1 MKNIIRQLLVF
12 FVFVV
17 SLNLAAQT
25 LPVITGQVKCQGR
38 GVANVVVTNG
48 FDCVSTDVA
57 GKYTIPYH
65 RDARFVY
72 VTTPAGYLPQRDGSL
87 PLFYQRI
94 TKGTSVYDFSLVK
107 NSKNDDKHLFL
118 VQADVQLGKDEDVTA
133 YSEYLR
139 DVKEFV
145 DKCSKYDLFMLDCGD
160 IVGNALS
167 LFSSYKKAS
176 DVLDVP
182 MYRVIGNHDMEY
194 GVRSYEHSYKSYE
207 ENFGPI
213 YYSFNRGKAH
223 YIVLDNCYYINRHY
237 RYIGYIDERTLQ
249 WIEKDLAFVPKD
261 HLVFVS
267 MHIPSSSTKELEFN
281 ALLPDETSNAS
292 SLYDLLKGY
301 EAHLL
306 TGHTHNNGNVVFND
320 SLMEHNTAVVSE
332 TKSEW
337 ALLLQPGIL
346 KAVIIGV
353 AIAILGQFMGVNAVL
368 YYGPSI
374 FEKAG
379 LSGGDSLFYQV
390 LVGLVNTLTT
400 VLALAIIDRV
410 GRKKLVYYGVSGMV
424 LSLLFIGIYFLW
436 EESLGLSSLFLL
448 VCFLSYV
455 FCCAVSICA
464 VVFVL
469 LSEMY
474 PTKVR
479 GLAMSIAGFSLWIG
493 TYLIGQLTPW
503 MLQNLTPAGTFF
515 LFAAMCVPYMLIV
528 WKLVPET
535 TGKSLEEIER
545 YWTRMK

>member
-65 RDARFVY
+65 RDARVVY

-320 SLMEHNTAVVSE
+320 SLMEHNTAAVCG
-332 TKSEW
+332 TFW
-337 ALLLQPGIL
+337 
-346 KAVIIGV
+346 KA
-353 AIAILGQFMGVNAVL
+353 
-368 YYGPSI
+368 
-374 FEKAG
+374 
-379 LSGGDSLFYQV
+379 D
-390 LVGLVNTLTT
+390 
-400 VLALAIIDRV
+400 
-410 GRKKLVYYGVSGMV
+410 
-424 LSLLFIGIYFLW
+424 
-436 EESLGLSSLFLL
+436 
-448 VCFLSYV
+448 
-455 FCCAVSICA
+455 IC
-464 VVFVL
+464 
-469 LSEMY
+469 
-474 PTKVR
+474 TD
-479 GLAMSIAGFSLWIG
+479 G
-493 TYLIGQLTPW
+493 
-503 MLQNLTPAGTFF
+503 TPAGYGVYEVDGNKLTWRYKSAGYPIEHQFRAYPVGVSEDYPEYILANVWNWDENWKVEWYENGKCMGEMEHF
-515 LFAAMCVPYMLIV
+515 TGFDPEAKAICSDKKRVEYDWISPIKTEHMFRALPKNGSASVEVCVTDRFGNVYKV
-528 WKLVPET
+528 KL
-535 TGKSLEEIER
+535 
-545 YWTRMK
+545 

>member
-1 MKNIIRQLLVF
+1 MVV

-320 SLMEHNTAVVSE
+320 SLMEHNTAAVCG
-332 TKSEW
+332 TFW
-337 ALLLQPGIL
+337 
-346 KAVIIGV
+346 KA
-353 AIAILGQFMGVNAVL
+353 
-368 YYGPSI
+368 
-374 FEKAG
+374 
-379 LSGGDSLFYQV
+379 D
-390 LVGLVNTLTT
+390 
-400 VLALAIIDRV
+400 
-410 GRKKLVYYGVSGMV
+410 
-424 LSLLFIGIYFLW
+424 
-436 EESLGLSSLFLL
+436 
-448 VCFLSYV
+448 
-455 FCCAVSICA
+455 IC
-464 VVFVL
+464 
-469 LSEMY
+469 
-474 PTKVR
+474 TD
-479 GLAMSIAGFSLWIG
+479 G
-493 TYLIGQLTPW
+493 
-503 MLQNLTPAGTFF
+503 TPAGYGVYEVDGNKLTWRYKSAGYPIEHQFRAYPVGVSEDYPEYILANVWNWDENWKVEWYENGKCMGEMEHF
-515 LFAAMCVPYMLIV
+515 TGFDPEAKAICSDKKRVEYDWISPIKTEHMFRALPKNGSASMEVCVTDRFGNVYKV
-528 WKLVPET
+528 KL
-535 TGKSLEEIER
+535 
-545 YWTRMK
+545 

>member
-320 SLMEHNTAVVSE
+320 SLMEHNTAAVCG
-332 TKSEW
+332 TFW
-337 ALLLQPGIL
+337 
-346 KAVIIGV
+346 KA
-353 AIAILGQFMGVNAVL
+353 
-368 YYGPSI
+368 
-374 FEKAG
+374 
-379 LSGGDSLFYQV
+379 D
-390 LVGLVNTLTT
+390 
-400 VLALAIIDRV
+400 
-410 GRKKLVYYGVSGMV
+410 
-424 LSLLFIGIYFLW
+424 
-436 EESLGLSSLFLL
+436 
-448 VCFLSYV
+448 
-455 FCCAVSICA
+455 IC
-464 VVFVL
+464 
-469 LSEMY
+469 
-474 PTKVR
+474 TD
-479 GLAMSIAGFSLWIG
+479 G
-493 TYLIGQLTPW
+493 
-503 MLQNLTPAGTFF
+503 TPAGYG
-515 LFAAMCVPYMLIV
+515 VYEV
-528 WKLVPET
+528 DGNKLTWRYKSAGYPIEHQFRAYPVGVSEDYPEY
-535 TGKSLEEIER
+535 I
-545 YWTRMK
+545 

>member
-213 YYSFNRGKAH
+213 YYSSLIPQH
-223 YIVLDNCYYINRHY
+223 YY
-237 RYIGYIDERTLQ
+237 
-249 WIEKDLAFVPKD
+249 K
-261 HLVFVS
+261 
-267 MHIPSSSTKELEFN
+267 
-281 ALLPDETSNAS
+281 
-292 SLYDLLKGY
+292 
-301 EAHLL
+301 
-306 TGHTHNNGNVVFND
+306 
-320 SLMEHNTAVVSE
+320 
-332 TKSEW
+332 
-337 ALLLQPGIL
+337 
-346 KAVIIGV
+346 
-353 AIAILGQFMGVNAVL
+353 
-368 YYGPSI
+368 I
-374 FEKAG
+374 F
-379 LSGGDSLFYQV
+379 
-390 LVGLVNTLTT
+390 
-400 VLALAIIDRV
+400 
-410 GRKKLVYYGVSGMV
+410 
-424 LSLLFIGIYFLW
+424 
-436 EESLGLSSLFLL
+436 
-448 VCFLSYV
+448 FLS
-455 FCCAVSICA
+455 
-464 VVFVL
+464 
-469 LSEMY
+469 
-474 PTKVR
+474 T
-479 GLAMSIAGFSLWIG
+479 
-493 TYLIGQLTPW
+493 
-503 MLQNLTPAGTFF
+503 
-515 LFAAMCVPYMLIV
+515 
-528 WKLVPET
+528 
-535 TGKSLEEIER
+535 
-545 YWTRMK
+545 

>member
-182 MYRVIGNHDMEY
+182 MYRVI
-194 GVRSYEHSYKSYE
+194 
-207 ENFGPI
+207 
-213 YYSFNRGKAH
+213 
-223 YIVLDNCYYINRHY
+223 
-237 RYIGYIDERTLQ
+237 
-249 WIEKDLAFVPKD
+249 
-261 HLVFVS
+261 
-267 MHIPSSSTKELEFN
+267 
-281 ALLPDETSNAS
+281 
-292 SLYDLLKGY
+292 
-301 EAHLL
+301 
-306 TGHTHNNGNVVFND
+306 
-320 SLMEHNTAVVSE
+320 
-332 TKSEW
+332 
-337 ALLLQPGIL
+337 
-346 KAVIIGV
+346 
-353 AIAILGQFMGVNAVL
+353 
-368 YYGPSI
+368 
-374 FEKAG
+374 
-379 LSGGDSLFYQV
+379 
-390 LVGLVNTLTT
+390 
-400 VLALAIIDRV
+400 
-410 GRKKLVYYGVSGMV
+410 
-424 LSLLFIGIYFLW
+424 
-436 EESLGLSSLFLL
+436 
-448 VCFLSYV
+448 
-455 FCCAVSICA
+455 
-464 VVFVL
+464 
-469 LSEMY
+469 
-474 PTKVR
+474 
-479 GLAMSIAGFSLWIG
+479 
-493 TYLIGQLTPW
+493 
-503 MLQNLTPAGTFF
+503 
-515 LFAAMCVPYMLIV
+515 
-528 WKLVPET
+528 
-535 TGKSLEEIER
+535 
-545 YWTRMK
+545 